1 MKTAAIHNNGIFRE
15 TGATAGQ
22 SGDIYEG
29 KSSVEAIYVVSRN
42 PNDGILSSQHFFIFK
57 EEHSMILKN
66 NRTMRAAVLLL
77 ALVLITSCFVGGT
90 FAKYVTSGDAGDNAR
105 VAKWGVTVTAH
116 GTGDVFA
123 KEYDA
128 IAGQDNTVVAGG
140 EYKVI
145 APGTKKDDAALVS
158 LSGKPEVA
166 VNVTYSAEHFGL
178 TGKWVDKDSNFYCP
192 LIIKVTGK
200 VGGQVKTETIEC
212 AKKASAEDVA
222 TAVKAAVAACSA
234 TYGPN
239 TDLSTV
245 AGDGLKIS
253 WEWPFEETDNPG
265 QTDVK
270 DTYLGNQAAT
280 AAGLDIPAIHIP
292 VTATVTQID

>member
-1 MKTAAIHNNGIFRE
+1 MTSK
-15 TGATAGQ
+15 
-22 SGDIYEG
+22 
-29 KSSVEAIYVVSRN
+29 K
-42 PNDGILSSQHFFIFK
+42 
-57 EEHSMILKN
+57 
-66 NRTMRAAVLLL
+66 NRTLRAAVLML

-105 VAKWGVTVTAH
+105 VAKWGVSITAH
-116 GTGDVFA
+116 DTGDVFA

-128 IAGQDNTVVAGG
+128 IAGQDNTVIAGG

-145 APGTKKDDAALVS
+145 APGTKKDNAALVT
-158 LSGKPEVA
+158 LSGKPEVS
-166 VNVTYSAEHFGL
+166 VKVTYNAEHFSL
-178 TGKWVDKDSNFYCP
+178 TGNWIGDENNTFYCP

-200 VGGQVKTETIEC
+200 VGDAVKTETINCVE
-212 AKKASAEDVA
+212 KTSAAEVE
-222 TAVKAAVAACSA
+222 TAVKNAVAACSA

-239 TDLSTV
+239 TDLSAV

-253 WEWPFEETDNPG
+253 WEWPFEGTANQG
-265 QTDVK
+265 QTDAK

-280 AAGLDIPAIHIP
+280 ATGLDIPAIHIP

>member
-1 MKTAAIHNNGIFRE
+1 MTSK
-15 TGATAGQ
+15 
-22 SGDIYEG
+22 
-29 KSSVEAIYVVSRN
+29 
-42 PNDGILSSQHFFIFK
+42 
-57 EEHSMILKN
+57 KN
-66 NRTMRAAVLLL
+66 WTLRAAVLML

-105 VAKWGVTVTAH
+105 VAKWGVSITAH
-116 GTGDVFA
+116 DTGDVFA

-128 IAGQDNTVVAGG
+128 IAGQDNTVIAGG

-145 APGTKKDDAALVS
+145 APGTKRDNAALVT
-158 LSGKPEVA
+158 LSGKPEVS
-166 VNVTYSAEHFGL
+166 VKVTYNAEHFSL
-178 TGKWVDKDSNFYCP
+178 TGNWIGDENNTFYCP

-200 VGGQVKTETIEC
+200 VGDAVKTETINCVE
-212 AKKASAEDVA
+212 KTSAAEVE
-222 TAVKAAVAACSA
+222 TAVKNAVAACSA

-253 WEWPFEETDNPG
+253 WEWPFEGTANQG
-265 QTDVK
+265 QTDAK

-280 AAGLDIPAIHIP
+280 ATGLDIPAIHVP

>member
-1 MKTAAIHNNGIFRE
+1 
-15 TGATAGQ
+15 
-22 SGDIYEG
+22 
-29 KSSVEAIYVVSRN
+29 
-42 PNDGILSSQHFFIFK
+42 
-57 EEHSMILKN
+57 MILKN

-90 FAKYVTSGDAGDNAR
+90 FAKYVTSGDAADHAR

-128 IAGQDNTVVAGG
+128 VAGQDNTVIAGG

-145 APGTKKDDAALVS
+145 APGTKKENATLVT
-158 LSGKPEVA
+158 LSGQPEVA
-166 VNVTYSAEHFGL
+166 VNVTYSAEHFSL
-178 TGKWVDKDSNFYCP
+178 TGNWVDKDSNFYCP

-200 VGGQVKTETIEC
+200 VGGVAKTETINC
-212 AKKASAEDVA
+212 ADKERAADVE
-222 TAVKAAVAACSA
+222 TAVKNAVAACSA

-253 WEWPFEETDNPG
+253 WEWPFEEGDTNLG
-265 QTDVK
+265 QTDEK

-280 AAGLDIPAIHIP
+280 ATGLNIPAIHIP

>member
-1 MKTAAIHNNGIFRE
+1 MTSK
-15 TGATAGQ
+15 
-22 SGDIYEG
+22 
-29 KSSVEAIYVVSRN
+29 
-42 PNDGILSSQHFFIFK
+42 
-57 EEHSMILKN
+57 KN
-66 NRTMRAAVLLL
+66 WTLRAAVLMF

-105 VAKWGVTVTAH
+105 VAKWGVSITAH
-116 GTGDVFA
+116 DTGDVFA

-128 IAGQDNTVVAGG
+128 IAGQDNTVIAGG

-145 APGTKKDDAALVS
+145 APGTKRDNAALVT
-158 LSGKPEVA
+158 LSGKPEVS
-166 VNVTYSAEHFGL
+166 VKVTYNAEHFSL
-178 TGKWVDKDSNFYCP
+178 TGNWIGDENNTFYCP

-200 VGGQVKTETIEC
+200 VGDAVKTETINCVE
-212 AKKASAEDVA
+212 KTSAAEVE
-222 TAVKAAVAACSA
+222 TAVKNAVAACSA

-253 WEWPFEETDNPG
+253 WEWPFEGTANQG
-265 QTDVK
+265 QTDAK

-280 AAGLDIPAIHIP
+280 ATGLDIPAIHVP

>member
-1 MKTAAIHNNGIFRE
+1 MTSK
-15 TGATAGQ
+15 
-22 SGDIYEG
+22 
-29 KSSVEAIYVVSRN
+29 K
-42 PNDGILSSQHFFIFK
+42 
-57 EEHSMILKN
+57 
-66 NRTMRAAVLLL
+66 NRTLRAAVLML

-105 VAKWGVTVTAH
+105 VAKWGVSITAH
-116 GTGDVFA
+116 DTGDVFA

-128 IAGQDNTVVAGG
+128 IAGQDNTVIAGG

-145 APGTKKDDAALVS
+145 APGTKKDNAALVT
-158 LSGKPEVA
+158 LSGKPEVS
-166 VNVTYSAEHFGL
+166 VKVTYNAEHFSL
-178 TGKWVDKDSNFYCP
+178 TGNWIGDENNTFYCP

-200 VGGQVKTETIEC
+200 VGDAVKTETINCVE
-212 AKKASAEDVA
+212 KTSAAEVE
-222 TAVKAAVAACSA
+222 TAVKNAVAACSA

-253 WEWPFEETDNPG
+253 WEWPFEGTANQG
-265 QTDVK
+265 QTDAK

-280 AAGLDIPAIHIP
+280 ATGLDIPAIHVP

>member
-1 MKTAAIHNNGIFRE
+1 MTSK
-15 TGATAGQ
+15 
-22 SGDIYEG
+22 
-29 KSSVEAIYVVSRN
+29 K
-42 PNDGILSSQHFFIFK
+42 
-57 EEHSMILKN
+57 
-66 NRTMRAAVLLL
+66 NRTLRAAVLML

-90 FAKYVTSGDAGDNAR
+90 FAKYVTSGEAGDNAR
-105 VAKWGVTVTAH
+105 VAKWGVSITAH

-128 IAGQDNTVVAGG
+128 IDGQDNTVIAGG

-145 APGTKKDDAALVS
+145 APGTKKDNAALVT
-158 LSGKPEVA
+158 LSGKPEVS
-166 VNVTYSAEHFGL
+166 VQVTYNAEHFSL
-178 TGKWVDKDSNFYCP
+178 TGNWISDENNTFYCP

-200 VGGQVKTETIEC
+200 VGDAVKTETINCVE
-212 AKKASAEDVA
+212 KTSAAEVE
-222 TAVKAAVAACSA
+222 TAVKNAVAACSA

-253 WEWPFEETDNPG
+253 WEWPFEGTANQG
-265 QTDVK
+265 QTDAK

-280 AAGLDIPAIHIP
+280 ATGLDIPAIHVP

>member
-1 MKTAAIHNNGIFRE
+1 MTSK
-15 TGATAGQ
+15 
-22 SGDIYEG
+22 
-29 KSSVEAIYVVSRN
+29 
-42 PNDGILSSQHFFIFK
+42 
-57 EEHSMILKN
+57 KN
-66 NRTMRAAVLLL
+66 WMLRAAVLML

-90 FAKYVTSGDAGDNAR
+90 FAKYVTSGDAADNAR
-105 VAKWGVTVTAH
+105 VAKWGVSITAH
-116 GTGDVFA
+116 ATGDLFA

-128 IAGQDNTVVAGG
+128 IAGQDNTVIAGG

-145 APGTKKDDAALVS
+145 APGTKKENATLVT
-158 LSGKPEVA
+158 LSGQPEVA
-166 VNVTYSAEHFGL
+166 VNVTYSAEHFSL
-178 TGKWVDKDSNFYCP
+178 TGNWVGNEGNEFYCP

-200 VGGQVKTETIEC
+200 VGNTVKTETIKC
-212 AKKASAEDVA
+212 ATKNSAEEVA
-222 TAVKAAVAACSA
+222 EAVKTAVAACSA

-239 TDLSTV
+239 TDLSAAAV
-245 AGDGLKIS
+245 ANEGLKIS
-253 WEWPFEETDNPG
+253 WEWPFEGTDNPG

>member
-1 MKTAAIHNNGIFRE
+1 MTSK
-15 TGATAGQ
+15 
-22 SGDIYEG
+22 
-29 KSSVEAIYVVSRN
+29 K
-42 PNDGILSSQHFFIFK
+42 
-57 EEHSMILKN
+57 
-66 NRTMRAAVLLL
+66 NRTLRAAVLML

-90 FAKYVTSGDAGDNAR
+90 FAKYVTSGEAGDNAR
-105 VAKWGVTVTAH
+105 VAKWGVSITAH
-116 GTGDVFA
+116 DTGDVFA

-128 IAGQDNTVVAGG
+128 IAGQDNTVIAGG

-145 APGTKKDDAALVS
+145 APGTKKDNAALVT
-158 LSGKPEVA
+158 LSGKPEVS
-166 VNVTYSAEHFGL
+166 VQVTYNAEHFSL
-178 TGKWVDKDSNFYCP
+178 TGNWIGDENNTFYCP

-200 VGGQVKTETIEC
+200 VGDAVKTETINCVE
-212 AKKASAEDVA
+212 KTSAAEVE
-222 TAVKAAVAACSA
+222 TAVKNAVAACSA

-253 WEWPFEETDNPG
+253 WEWPFEGTANQG
-265 QTDVK
+265 QTDAK

-280 AAGLDIPAIHIP
+280 ATGLDIPSIHIP

>member
-1 MKTAAIHNNGIFRE
+1 
-15 TGATAGQ
+15 
-22 SGDIYEG
+22 
-29 KSSVEAIYVVSRN
+29 
-42 PNDGILSSQHFFIFK
+42 
-57 EEHSMILKN
+57 MILKN

-128 IAGQDNTVVAGG
+128 IAGQDNTVVADDG
-140 EYKVI
+140 KTNVV
-145 APGTKKDDAALVS
+145 APGTKKENATLVT

-166 VNVTYSAEHFGL
+166 VNVTYSADHFGL
-178 TGKWVDKDSNFYCP
+178 TGNWQSDDNGTFYCP
-192 LIIKVTGK
+192 LIIT
-200 VGGQVKTETIEC
+200 VGDRVIKC
-212 AKKASAEDVA
+212 AALQNAEAVA
-222 TAVKAAVAACSA
+222 TAVKDAVAACSA

-239 TDLSTV
+239 TDLSAV
-245 AGDGLKIS
+245 ANGGLKIS

-270 DTYLGNQAAT
+270 DTYLGNQAIKTGA
-280 AAGLDIPAIHIP
+280 DQVNIPAIHVQ
-292 VTATVTQID
+292 VTATVTLID

>member
-1 MKTAAIHNNGIFRE
+1 MTSK
-15 TGATAGQ
+15 
-22 SGDIYEG
+22 
-29 KSSVEAIYVVSRN
+29 
-42 PNDGILSSQHFFIFK
+42 
-57 EEHSMILKN
+57 KN
-66 NRTMRAAVLLL
+66 WTLRAAVLML

-105 VAKWGVTVTAH
+105 VAKWGVSITAH
-116 GTGDVFA
+116 DTGDVFA

-128 IAGQDNTVVAGG
+128 IAGQDNTVIAGG

-145 APGTKKDDAALVS
+145 APGTKKDNAALVT
-158 LSGKPEVA
+158 LSGKPEVS
-166 VNVTYSAEHFGL
+166 VQVTYNAEHFSL
-178 TGKWVDKDSNFYCP
+178 TGNWIGDENNTFYCP

-200 VGGQVKTETIEC
+200 VGDAVKTETINCVE
-212 AKKASAEDVA
+212 KTSAAEVE
-222 TAVKAAVAACSA
+222 TAVKNAVAACSA

-253 WEWPFEETDNPG
+253 WEWPFEGTANQG
-265 QTDVK
+265 QTDAK

-280 AAGLDIPAIHIP
+280 ATGLDIPSIHIP

>member
-1 MKTAAIHNNGIFRE
+1 MTSK
-15 TGATAGQ
+15 
-22 SGDIYEG
+22 
-29 KSSVEAIYVVSRN
+29 K
-42 PNDGILSSQHFFIFK
+42 
-57 EEHSMILKN
+57 
-66 NRTMRAAVLLL
+66 NRTLRAAVLML

-105 VAKWGVTVTAH
+105 VAKWGVSITAH
-116 GTGDVFA
+116 DTGDVFA

-128 IAGQDNTVVAGG
+128 IAGQDNTVIAGG

-145 APGTKKDDAALVS
+145 APGTKKDNAALVT
-158 LSGKPEVA
+158 LSGKPEVS
-166 VNVTYSAEHFGL
+166 VQVTYNAEHFSL
-178 TGKWVDKDSNFYCP
+178 TGNWIGDENNTFYCP
-192 LIIKVTGK
+192 LIIKVTGN
-200 VGGQVKTETIEC
+200 VGDAVKTETINCVE
-212 AKKASAEDVA
+212 KTSAAEVE
-222 TAVKAAVAACSA
+222 TAVKNAVAACSA

-253 WEWPFEETDNPG
+253 WEWPFEGTANQG
-265 QTDVK
+265 QTDAK

-280 AAGLDIPAIHIP
+280 ATGLDIPAIHVP

>member
-1 MKTAAIHNNGIFRE
+1 
-15 TGATAGQ
+15 
-22 SGDIYEG
+22 
-29 KSSVEAIYVVSRN
+29 
-42 PNDGILSSQHFFIFK
+42 
-57 EEHSMILKN
+57 MILKN

-90 FAKYVTSGDAGDNAR
+90 FAKYVTSGDAADLAR

-123 KEYDA
+123 KEYA
-128 IAGQDNTVVAGG
+128 GIAGQDNTVVADDG
-140 EYKVI
+140 KTNVV
-145 APGTKKDDAALVS
+145 APGTKKENATLVT

-166 VNVTYSAEHFGL
+166 VNVTYSADHFGL
-178 TGKWVDKDSNFYCP
+178 TGNWQSDDNGTFYCP
-192 LIIKVTGK
+192 LIIT
-200 VGGQVKTETIEC
+200 VGDTVIKC
-212 AKKASAEDVA
+212 AALQNAEAVA
-222 TAVKAAVAACSA
+222 TAVKDAVAACSA

-253 WEWPFEETDNPG
+253 WEWPFEGTANPG
-265 QTDVK
+265 QTDEK

-280 AAGLDIPAIHIP
+280 ATGLNIPAIHIP

>member
-1 MKTAAIHNNGIFRE
+1 MTTK
-15 TGATAGQ
+15 
-22 SGDIYEG
+22 
-29 KSSVEAIYVVSRN
+29 
-42 PNDGILSSQHFFIFK
+42 
-57 EEHSMILKN
+57 KN
-66 NRTMRAAVLLL
+66 WTLRAAVLML

-105 VAKWGVTVTAH
+105 VAKWGVSITAH
-116 GTGDVFA
+116 DTGDVFA

-128 IAGQDNTVVAGG
+128 IAGQDNTVIAGG

-145 APGTKKDDAALVS
+145 APGTKKDNAALVT
-158 LSGKPEVA
+158 LSGKPEVS
-166 VNVTYSAEHFGL
+166 VQVTYNAEHFSL
-178 TGKWVDKDSNFYCP
+178 TGNWIGDENNTFYCP

-200 VGGQVKTETIEC
+200 VGDAVKTETINCVE
-212 AKKASAEDVA
+212 KTSAAEVE
-222 TAVKAAVAACSA
+222 TAVKNAVAACSA

-253 WEWPFEETDNPG
+253 WEWPFEGTANQG
-265 QTDVK
+265 QTDAK

-280 AAGLDIPAIHIP
+280 ATGLDIPAIHIP

>member
-1 MKTAAIHNNGIFRE
+1 MTSK
-15 TGATAGQ
+15 
-22 SGDIYEG
+22 
-29 KSSVEAIYVVSRN
+29 K
-42 PNDGILSSQHFFIFK
+42 
-57 EEHSMILKN
+57 
-66 NRTMRAAVLLL
+66 NRTLRAAVLML

-105 VAKWGVTVTAH
+105 VAKWGVSITAH
-116 GTGDVFA
+116 DTGDVFA

-128 IAGQDNTVVAGG
+128 IAGQDNTVIAGG

-145 APGTKKDDAALVS
+145 APGTKKDNAALVT
-158 LSGKPEVA
+158 LSGKPEVS
-166 VNVTYSAEHFGL
+166 VQVTYNAEHFSL
-178 TGKWVDKDSNFYCP
+178 TGNWIGGENNTFYCP

-200 VGGQVKTETIEC
+200 VGDAVKTETINCVE
-212 AKKASAEDVA
+212 KTSAAEVE
-222 TAVKAAVAACSA
+222 TAVKNAVAACSA

-253 WEWPFEETDNPG
+253 WEWPFEGTANQG
-265 QTDVK
+265 QTDAK

-280 AAGLDIPAIHIP
+280 ANGLDIPAIHIP

>member
-1 MKTAAIHNNGIFRE
+1 MTSK
-15 TGATAGQ
+15 
-22 SGDIYEG
+22 
-29 KSSVEAIYVVSRN
+29 
-42 PNDGILSSQHFFIFK
+42 
-57 EEHSMILKN
+57 KN
-66 NRTMRAAVLLL
+66 WTLRAAVLML

-90 FAKYVTSGDAGDNAR
+90 FAKYVTSGDAADLAR

-128 IAGQDNTVVAGG
+128 IAEQPDTVIAGG

-145 APGTKKDDAALVS
+145 APGTKKDNATLVT
-158 LSGKPEVA
+158 LSGKPEVS
-166 VNVTYSAEHFGL
+166 VRVTYSAEHFCL
-178 TGKWVDKDSNFYCP
+178 TGKWEGDETSRFYCP

-200 VGGQVKTETIEC
+200 VGDTVKTETINC
-212 AKKASAEDVA
+212 VGKTSAKEVE
-222 TAVKAAVAACSA
+222 TAVKNAVAACSA

-253 WEWPFEETDNPG
+253 WEWPFEGTTNLG
-265 QTDVK
+265 QTDEM
-270 DTYLGNQAAT
+270 DTYLGDQAAKT
-280 AAGLDIPAIHIP
+280 SDLDVPSIHIP